1 MARLVLLV
9 VVLNIWGQSTAQAQT
24 RQTFSGRVLDQ
35 ATRQPVPGA
44 VVLLP
49 DLQQSTATRPDG
61 TFTLPGVPAGRFL
74 LEVRSLGYRTA
85 GQEVGPAGDA
95 ALEIGLSTAAT
106 ELGQVVVTG
115 VSGAT
120 ETRRSPL
127 PTAVATRAEL
137 NTRAATNAVDA
148 LARTPGVAQVTAGP
162 AVSKLVIRGLTGSRV
177 IQLNDGARQE
187 GQKWDDLQGVETDEY
202 SVDRAEIVKG
212 PSSLLYGSDGLGGV
226 VNFRTPE
233 PVAVGRRE
241 GSATLNHQT
250 NNRLLGLGLAYGEHR
265 ASGFN
270 WQARTTGKLAGNYQN
285 RADGPVLN
293 SGYREANLN
302 GYAGLNKSWGYAH
315 LTFSTFNQQLG
326 IVEGVRDPATGQ
338 FLRRVSGEGPT
349 LVRAPATATHLSG
362 YDNLAAPSQ
371 LVAHH
376 RIGLDNSLVLRNGG
390 RLALNVGWQLNQRRE
405 FEESEAGKPG
415 EFELSEAALYFYLRT
430 LDYTVRYYLPERRG
444 WNTTVGLSGMQQRH
458 QNFGEEFLIP
468 EYRLLDGGLYAVT
481 RKTLGRLD
489 LSGGLRLDGR
499 RLGTEALYLDRQV
512 KPRPAPAGPGTD
524 QKFTGFS
531 SSYRNLAGSLGA
543 ALNLSETLVLKANAA
558 RGFRAPNTAELASN
572 GRHEGT
578 TRYELGDNTLR
589 AETNLQLD
597 AGLSYAGPVVS
608 AGVDAFLNRID
619 NYIFARRLLNRAGT
633 ADSTNA
639 AQNRVF
645 KYGQSDA
652 VLYGGEAQLG
662 VHPLPW
668 LHFDNSFALVR
679 AAQRHA
685 PAANQQYLPFTPGDR
700 LQSELRASFRRP
712 GKRLATPYARVQLDH
727 TFAQNRV
734 FSAFNTETA
743 TPSYTLV
750 NAGVGTDVASAT
762 GRTLFSVYLTAN
774 NLFEVVYQSHL
785 SRLKYTD
792 YNAANGRTGVFNPG
806 RNLSVRLVVP
816 LGFKQ
821 VR

>member
-1 MARLVLLV
+1 MVRLLLLAVLL
-9 VVLNIWGQSTAQAQT
+9 LNGWGLLPARAQT
-24 RQTFSGRVLDQ
+24 GQTLIGRVLDLN
-35 ATRQPVPGA
+35 THQPVPGA

-49 DLQQSTATRPDG
+49 DLQQSTATGPDG

-85 GQEVGPAGDA
+85 SQEVRPDGGP

-120 ETRRSPL
+120 EARRSPL
-127 PTAVATRAEL
+127 PTAVVTRAEL

-162 AVSKLVIRGLTGSRV
+162 ASSKLMIRGLTGSRV

-187 GQKWDDLQGVETDEY
+187 GQKWDDLQSVETDEY

-233 PVAVGRRE
+233 PVAVGHRE
-241 GSATLNHQT
+241 GSATLNYQT
-250 NNRLLGLGLAYGEHR
+250 NNNLLGLGLAYGEHR
-265 ASGFN
+265 ARGFN
-270 WQARTTGKLAGNYQN
+270 WQARATGKLAGNYQN
-285 RADGPVLN
+285 RADGRVQN
-293 SGYREANLN
+293 SGYREVNLS
-302 GYAGLNKSWGYAH
+302 GYVGLNKSWGYAH

-326 IVEGVRDPATGQ
+326 IVEGVRDLVTGQ
-338 FLRRVSGEGPT
+338 FLRRVSGDGPT
-349 LVRAPATATHLSG
+349 LVRAPATDADLRG
-362 YDNLAAPSQ
+362 YDNLLAPSQ
-371 LVAHH
+371 LIEHH

-390 RLALNVGWQLNQRRE
+390 RLAVNVGVQLNQRRE
-405 FEESEAGKPG
+405 FADSEVGKPG
-415 EFELSEAALYFYLRT
+415 EFELSEAALYFLLRT
-430 LDYTVRYYLPERRG
+430 LDYTVRYYLPEKNG
-444 WNTTVGLSGMQQRH
+444 WNTTVGLSGMQQH
-458 QNFGEEFLIP
+458 NGIAGEEFLIP

-481 RKTLGRLD
+481 RKALGRLD

-499 RLGTEALYLDRQV
+499 HLSGDALHLDRQA

-524 QKFTGFS
+524 QKFAGFS
-531 SSYRNLAGSLGA
+531 AGYRNLAGSLGA
-543 ALNLSETLVLKANAA
+543 ALNLSETLVLKANVA
-558 RGFRAPNTAELASN
+558 RGYRAPNIAELAAN

-578 TRYELGDNTLR
+578 SRYELGNNTLR

-608 AGVDAFLNRID
+608 AGVDAFLNRVD
-619 NYIFARRLLNRAGT
+619 DYIFARRLLNRAGT

-639 AQNRVF
+639 ARDRVF
-645 KYGQSDA
+645 KYGQADA

-668 LHFDNSFALVR
+668 LHFENSFAMVR
-679 AAQRHA
+679 AAQRNA
-685 PAANQQYLPFTPGDR
+685 PATDQQYLPFTPGDR
-700 LQSELRASFRRP
+700 LQSELRAGFRHP

-743 TPSYTLV
+743 TPGYTLV
-750 NAGVGTDVASAT
+750 NAGLGTDVSNAQ

-774 NLFEVVYQSHL
+774 NLFDVAYQSHL

-816 LGFKQ
+816 LS

>member
-1 MARLVLLV
+1 L
-9 VVLNIWGQSTAQAQT
+9 AQT
-24 RQTFSGRVLDQ
+24 GQTLLGHVIDG
-35 ATRQPVPGA
+35 ATRQAVPGV

-49 DLQQSTATRPDG
+49 DLKQSTATGPDG
-61 TFTLPGVPAGRFL
+61 TFTLSGLPAGRFL

-85 GQEVGPAGDA
+85 TQEVRPAG
-95 ALEIGLSTAAT
+95 LTMVEIELSTAAT

-120 ETRRSPL
+120 EARRSPL
-127 PTAVATRAEL
+127 PTAVVTRAEL
-137 NTRAATNAVDA
+137 DTRAATNAVDA
-148 LARTPGVAQVTAGP
+148 LARTPGVAQLTAGP
-162 AVSKLVIRGLTGSRV
+162 TISRLVIRGLTGSRV

-187 GQKWDDLQGVETDEY
+187 GQKWDDLQGAETDEY
-202 SVDRAEIVKG
+202 SVARAEIVKG

-233 PVAVGRRE
+233 PVAVGHRE
-241 GSATLNHQT
+241 GSATVNYQT
-250 NNRLLGLGLAYGEHR
+250 NNHLLGLGLAYGAHR
-265 ASGFN
+265 ANGFN
-270 WQARTTGKLAGNYQN
+270 WQARATGKLAGNYQN
-285 RADGPVLN
+285 RADGRVQN
-293 SGYREANLN
+293 SGYREVNLN
-302 GYAGLNKSWGYAH
+302 GYVGLNKSWGYSH

-326 IVEGVRDPATGQ
+326 IVEGVRDPVTGQ
-338 FLRRVSGEGPT
+338 FLKRVSGDGAT
-349 LVRAPATATHLSG
+349 LVRAPATDAELSG
-362 YDNLAAPSQ
+362 YDNLLAPSQ
-371 LVAHH
+371 LIEHH
-376 RIGLDNSLVLRNGG
+376 RIGLDNSFVLRNGG
-390 RLALNVGWQLNQRRE
+390 RLAANVGLQLNQRRE
-405 FEESEAGKPG
+405 FADSEAGKPG
-415 EFELSEAALYFYLRT
+415 EFELSEAALYFLLRT
-430 LDYTVRYYLPERRG
+430 IDYTVRYYLPEKNG
-444 WNTTVGLSGMQQRH
+444 WNTTLGLSGMQQH
-458 QNFGEEFLIP
+458 NGIAGEEFLIP
-468 EYRLLDGGLYAVT
+468 AYRLIDGGLYAVT

-499 RLGTEALYLDRQV
+499 HLSGESLYLDRQA

-524 QKFTGFS
+524 QKFAGFTS
-531 SSYRNLAGSLGA
+531 TYRNLAGSLGA
-543 ALNLSETLVLKANAA
+543 ALNLSETLVLKANVA
-558 RGFRAPNTAELASN
+558 RGYRAPNIAELASN

-578 TRYELGDNTLR
+578 TRYELGNNTLQ

-608 AGVDAFLNRID
+608 AGVDAFLNRVD

-639 AQNRVF
+639 TRDRIF
-645 KYGQSDA
+645 KYEQADA

-668 LHFDNSFALVR
+668 LHFENSFAMVR
-679 AAQRHA
+679 AEQRSA

-700 LQSELRASFRRP
+700 LQSELRAGFRRP

-750 NAGVGTDVASAT
+750 NAGLGTDVANAQ
-762 GRTLFSVYLTAN
+762 GRTLCSIYLTAN
-774 NLFEVVYQSHL
+774 NVFDVAYQSHL

-792 YNAANGRTGVFNPG
+792 YNATNGRTGVFNPG
-806 RNLSVRLVVP
+806 RNVSVRLVVP
-816 LGFKQ
+816 LSF
-821 VR
+821 R